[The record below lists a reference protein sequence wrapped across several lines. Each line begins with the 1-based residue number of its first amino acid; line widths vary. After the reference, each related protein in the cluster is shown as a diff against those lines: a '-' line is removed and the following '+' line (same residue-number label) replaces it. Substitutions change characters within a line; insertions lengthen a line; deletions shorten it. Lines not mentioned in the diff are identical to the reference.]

1 MDVAERLFLTLAEI
15 ELRKG
20 SGLADAAR
28 QAKFIMLSDMPEFMA
43 TLAEVKAAGEPKPVK
58 AKKSKVKAEEAPE
71 PDAEN
76 DIDIDA
82 SLEPTAE

>member
-1 MDVAERLFLTLAEI
+1 MDATERLFLTLAEI

-28 QAKFIMLSDMPEFMA
+28 QAKFIMLNDMPEFVA
-43 TLAEVKAAGEPKPVK
+43 TLAEVKAAGEVKPEPEPKPQK
-58 AKKSKVKAEEAPE
+58 PSKKTKGDE
-71 PDAEN
+71 
-76 DIDIDA
+76 IDIEA

>member
-1 MDVAERLFLTLAEI
+1 MDATERLFLTLAEI

-28 QAKFIMLSDMPEFMA
+28 QAKFIMLADMPEFVA
-43 TLAEVKAAGEPKPVK
+43 TLAEVKAAGEVKPEPKPQK
-58 AKKSKVKAEEAPE
+58 PSKKTKGDE
-71 PDAEN
+71 
-76 DIDIDA
+76 IDIEA